1 MLPSSRPRAVTT
13 IVFPAPV
20 SPVSTVR
27 PGRNSISAASM
38 IAKSRICRCVSM
50 SVSPLVGVA
59 AAAVLA
65 CDEAATNIVEHAYGG
80 KGAKP
85 HFVLALN
92 CCKSRVTATFFD
104 SGTSFDPREIAEPD
118 IRKNLAGVKRGGYG
132 VFLIRK
138 LVDKI
143 VYSARRR
150 LNVTRLVKEVKA

>member
-1 MLPSSRPRAVTT
+1 MSRIKKEFVALPSAIPQVHDFVEGTLRA
-13 IVFPAPV
+13 
-20 SPVSTVR
+20 
-27 PGRNSISAASM
+27 N
-38 IAKSRICRCVSM
+38 
-50 SVSPLVGVA
+50 GVA
-59 AAAVLA
+59 GVPKADLVLA
-65 CDEAATNIVEHAYGG
+65 CDEAATNIVEHAYSG

-104 SGTSFDPREIAEPD
+104 SGTSFDPREISEPD

-150 LNVTRLVKEVKA
+150 LNITRLVKEVKA

>member
-1 MLPSSRPRAVTT
+1 MSRIKKEFAALPSAIPQVHDFVEGTLQANGV
-13 IVFPAPV
+13 
-20 SPVSTVR
+20 
-27 PGRNSISAASM
+27 
-38 IAKSRICRCVSM
+38 
-50 SVSPLVGVA
+50 VGIPKA
-59 AAAVLA
+59 DLVLA
-65 CDEAATNIVEHAYGG
+65 CDEAATNIVEHAYSG

-92 CCKSRVTATFFD
+92 CRKSRVIATFFD
-104 SGTSFDPREIAEPD
+104 SGSSFDPRKVADPD
-118 IRKNLAGVKRGGYG
+118 IHKNLAGVKRGGYG

>member
-1 MLPSSRPRAVTT
+1 MSRIKKEFVALPSAIPQVHDFVEGTLRA
-13 IVFPAPV
+13 
-20 SPVSTVR
+20 
-27 PGRNSISAASM
+27 N
-38 IAKSRICRCVSM
+38 
-50 SVSPLVGVA
+50 GVA
-59 AAAVLA
+59 GVPKADLVLA
-65 CDEAATNIVEHAYGG
+65 CDEAATNIVEHAYSG

>member
-1 MLPSSRPRAVTT
+1 MFTKILIANRGEIACRVIKTARKMGIATVAVYSEADA
-13 IVFPAPV
+13 PAQH
-20 SPVSTVR
+20 
-27 PGRNSISAASM
+27 
-38 IAKSRICRCVSM
+38 
-50 SVSPLVGVA
+50 
-59 AAAVLA
+59 VLA
-65 CDEAATNIVEHAYGG
+65 CDEAATNIVEHAYSG

>member
-1 MLPSSRPRAVTT
+1 MSRIKKEFVALPSAIPQVHDFVEGTLRA
-13 IVFPAPV
+13 
-20 SPVSTVR
+20 
-27 PGRNSISAASM
+27 N
-38 IAKSRICRCVSM
+38 
-50 SVSPLVGVA
+50 GVA
-59 AAAVLA
+59 GVPKADIVLA

>member
-1 MLPSSRPRAVTT
+1 MSRIKKEFIALPSAIPQVHDFVEGTLRA
-13 IVFPAPV
+13 
-20 SPVSTVR
+20 
-27 PGRNSISAASM
+27 N
-38 IAKSRICRCVSM
+38 
-50 SVSPLVGVA
+50 GVA
-59 AAAVLA
+59 GTPKADLVLA
-65 CDEAATNIVEHAYGG
+65 CDEAATNIVEHAYSG
-80 KGAKP
+80 KGARP

-104 SGTSFDPREIAEPD
+104 SGSAFDPQAVAEPD
-118 IRKNLAGVKRGGYG
+118 IHKNLAGVKKGGYG

>member
-1 MLPSSRPRAVTT
+1 MSRIKKEFIALPSAIPQVHDFVEGTLLA
-13 IVFPAPV
+13 
-20 SPVSTVR
+20 
-27 PGRNSISAASM
+27 N
-38 IAKSRICRCVSM
+38 
-50 SVSPLVGVA
+50 GVA
-59 AAAVLA
+59 GSPKADLVLA
-65 CDEAATNIVEHAYGG
+65 CDEAATNIVQHAYGG

-92 CCKSRVTATFFD
+92 CCKNRVTATFFD
-104 SGTSFDPREIAEPD
+104 SGSSFDMQTVAEPD
-118 IRKNLAGVKRGGYG
+118 IHKNLAGVRKGGYG